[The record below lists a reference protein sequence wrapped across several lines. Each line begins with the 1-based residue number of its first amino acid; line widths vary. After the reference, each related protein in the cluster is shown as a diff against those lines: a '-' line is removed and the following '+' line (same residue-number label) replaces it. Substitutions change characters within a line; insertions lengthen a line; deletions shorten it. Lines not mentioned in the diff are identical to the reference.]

1 MRVIKMRIKM
11 VIVLIVLVQATNL
24 TPMVGNLLKVAA
36 NQMADNN
43 LLKVA
48 VVNLKVEVDN
58 LMADSLMV
66 VVNNHLKVANKN
78 HLVADNLVIH
88 LQRIHKVALK

>member
-1 MRVIKMRIKM
+1 MRIKM

-24 TPMVGNLLKVAA
+24 TPMVGNLLK
-36 NQMADNN
+36 ADNP
-43 LLKVA
+43 KVVA
-48 VVNLKVEVDN
+48 DN
-58 LMADSLMV
+58 V
-66 VVNNHLKVANKN
+66 LKVANKN

>member
-1 MRVIKMRIKM
+1 M

-24 TPMVGNLLKVAA
+24 TPMVGNLLK
-36 NQMADNN
+36 ADNP
-43 LLKVA
+43 KVVA
-48 VVNLKVEVDN
+48 DN
-58 LMADSLMV
+58 V
-66 VVNNHLKVANKN
+66 LKVANKN

>member
-1 MRVIKMRIKM
+1 MHEIKMRIKM

-24 TPMVGNLLKVAA
+24 TPMVGNLLK
-36 NQMADNN
+36 ADNP
-43 LLKVA
+43 KVVA
-48 VVNLKVEVDN
+48 DN
-58 LMADSLMV
+58 V
-66 VVNNHLKVANKN
+66 LKVANKN

>member
-24 TPMVGNLLKVAA
+24 TPMVGNLLNGENHNPMVE
-36 NQMADNN
+36 DNIMEVSN
-43 LLKVA
+43 LLKADNPKVVA
-48 VVNLKVEVDN
+48 DN
-58 LMADSLMV
+58 V
-66 VVNNHLKVANKN
+66 LKVANKN